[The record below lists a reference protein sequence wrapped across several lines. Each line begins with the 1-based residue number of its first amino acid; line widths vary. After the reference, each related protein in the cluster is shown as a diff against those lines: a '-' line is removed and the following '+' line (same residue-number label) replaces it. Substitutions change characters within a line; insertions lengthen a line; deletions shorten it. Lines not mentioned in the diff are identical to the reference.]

1 MPRYVFQEPD
11 RQSQPGG
18 SGQTV
23 SPDEVT
29 AVLGSIAGGESEL
42 SRRVWDKVLLEN
54 TDDVIFVLSLKGL
67 FLYLS
72 PSCKKVLEYD
82 SIELMGTA
90 LSSVCHPS
98 DIVPVTR
105 ELKDSSASQA
115 VDVVFRI
122 RRKHSGY
129 MWFEGNGSLYT
140 EQGKGRKA
148 IILVGRERP
157 VYALNKRDLAE
168 SGGINDNELWSKLS
182 TSGIFLYVSGAVRQL
197 LDRTPDE
204 LVGTTMHQLM
214 RPGTKLEFARIME
227 IARTGKKASTKHEV
241 INKRG
246 QVLQAFSTIFPGDAP
261 EGRKPTFLIA
271 QTRLLKY
278 AKGTTIASPASRPSN
293 IKQELMQIDNAGSMS
308 SMSPSQGPQRG
319 GLNRSDS
326 LVSLVAP
333 NSFIDTPGVAATI
346 AGVHGLELGRQDQAL
361 ASDENLF
368 DELKTTR
375 STSWQFELRQME
387 KQNRLLAEEL
397 QGLLAARKKRKRG
410 KGAGHLE
417 KECAN
422 CHTRVTPEWRRGP
435 SGNRDLCNSCGLR
448 YAKQQGRISP
458 RTTTSQRSAHSA
470 GSGGRG
476 QGQGVGRM
484 SPDEKEG
491 GHIDGILAEKGIVE
505 PSSDSHVTKSV
516 KTGDGAPPLS
526 NNGQFSAGVGLATM
540 VEEEDFEASDDG
552 D

>member
-1 MPRYVFQEPD
+1 
-11 RQSQPGG
+11 
-18 SGQTV
+18 
-23 SPDEVT
+23 
-29 AVLGSIAGGESEL
+29 
-42 SRRVWDKVLLEN
+42 
-54 TDDVIFVLSLKGL
+54 
-67 FLYLS
+67 
-72 PSCKKVLEYD
+72 
-82 SIELMGTA
+82 
-90 LSSVCHPS
+90 
-98 DIVPVTR
+98 
-105 ELKDSSASQA
+105 
-115 VDVVFRI
+115 
-122 RRKHSGY
+122 
-129 MWFEGNGSLYT
+129 
-140 EQGKGRKA
+140 
-148 IILVGRERP
+148 
-157 VYALNKRDLAE
+157 
-168 SGGINDNELWSKLS
+168 
-182 TSGIFLYVSGAVRQL
+182 
-197 LDRTPDE
+197 
-204 LVGTTMHQLM
+204 
-214 RPGTKLEFARIME
+214 ME
-227 IARTGKKASTKHEV
+227 IARTGRKASTKHEV

-278 AKGTTIASPASRPSN
+278 AKGTTIAGASSRPNN
-293 IKQELMQIDNAGSMS
+293 IKQEFMQIDNVS
-308 SMSPSQGPQRG
+308 SMSGISPDQVLQRANF
-319 GLNRSDS
+319 NRNDS
-326 LVSLVAP
+326 LASLVAP

-387 KQNRLLAEEL
+387 KQNRFLAEEL
-397 QGLLAARKKRKRG
+397 QGLLAAKKKRKRR
-410 KGAGHLE
+410 KGAGSLE
-417 KECAN
+417 KECTN

-476 QGQGVGRM
+476 QGQGQGQTSPQNL
-484 SPDEKEG
+484 SPDERDG

-505 PSSDSHVTKSV
+505 PDGHVTKSV

-540 VEEEDFEASDDG
+540 VEEEDAEDSDDG
-552 D
+552 E